1 MSVES
6 SVNRLSYSG
15 NGVTTAF
22 TTPYFTANSQ
32 VKVIQKVTATGVE
45 TAKSLT
51 THFTLT
57 GAGDDDGGT
66 LTMLVAPPSGTELI
80 IYIEPAVLQETETQ
94 DGVKVANSIWEEALD
109 LLTLITRRLFDLSSR
124 SVRLPDGFTGTF
136 DTKLPG
142 ILEAGKLLAIN
153 EDEDGFTLLENDAQ
167 SVAADLADL
176 ESDVTALSSTVST
189 LDSDLNTAEGKID
202 DLVALTGVAAN
213 ATDLGTFDGGTIS
226 DGRTVKEAL
235 QELETAVEGA
245 VAGGSE
251 FADDVFRVQDNGDA
265 TKEIAFQASG
275 ITTGTTRTITMPDA
289 NVNLGDIATLQSDL
303 NVAESDIDTL
313 QSDLDAA
320 EVDIADL
327 QTLTGVAANA
337 TDLGAFTGS
346 TIPDGSDIK
355 EALQELETAVESVSG
370 SDISDLETLTGAG
383 TGATDMGSFSGGTI
397 PDGSDIKEALQALE
411 TAVESSGGGSPVYF
425 SPVVHRYGAGSGTY
439 DLPYAFTITSGS
451 ATAGATYTNN
461 SVTFTVWR
469 TVSGA
474 TLVYMTGSGAPA
486 SSGTLTKAS
495 GTGDA
500 TLTFS
505 AFKKPIYLRV
515 QLVAGGGGGAGATS
529 PAGSDGNDSTFGSS
543 LLTALKGAGGG
554 LGNTGGLGGGWTVNS
569 PAIDIGSVGGGDGEG
584 PRGALA
590 QGAGG
595 TGGGNA
601 LAGGAPGGN
610 GNGTN
615 AVPAASDSGVGGG
628 GGGGGASNSGQAG
641 GGAGAVVRALI
652 PDPSATYPYVVG
664 AGGAKGTGGSVSSGS
679 DGANGQLVVEAH
691 FQ

>member
-1 MSVES
+1 MTIEANEPRNYYV
-6 SVNRLSYSG
+6 G
-15 NGVTTAF
+15 NGATEVF
-22 TTPYFTANSQ
+22 SFDFLILDDDDIGVQ
-32 VKVIQKVTATGVE
+32 VRETSTGEKFDLEIGTDYSV
-45 TAKSLT
+45 S
-51 THFTLT
+51 
-57 GAGDDDGGT
+57 GVGDSDGGT
-66 LTMLVAPPSGTELI
+66 VTLVDDGQEWLDAEGDLKAGYEILLVRTMNYTQPTSIKNQGSYHARIHEAAFDRLSMQIQQLESKVKRAIQYDQFEEVDELDPTFPVLSPGAIPVMNDAGTKLI
-80 IYIEPAVLQETETQ
+80 EGP
-94 DGVKVANSIWEEALD
+94 
-109 LLTLITRRLFDLSSR
+109 TLEDLS
-124 SVRLPDGFTGTF
+124 
-136 DTKLPG
+136 G
-142 ILEAGKLLAIN
+142 ITSG
-153 EDEDGFTLLENDAQ
+153 
-167 SVAADLADL
+167 VADIAALQ
-176 ESDVTALSSTVST
+176 ALSGVSA
-189 LDSDLNTAEGKID
+189 SSE
-202 DLVALTGVAAN
+202 
-213 ATDLGTFDGGTIS
+213 DLGTFTGGTIP
-226 DGRTVKEAL
+226 DGCTVKEAL

-251 FADDVFRVQDNGDA
+251 FADDIFRVQDNADP

-275 ITTGTTRTITMPDA
+275 ITAGQTRTITMPDA

-337 TDLGAFTGS
+337 TDLGTFTGS

-355 EALQELETAVESVSG
+355 EALQALETEVESVSG

-383 TGATDMGSFSGGTI
+383 AGATDMGSFSGGTI

-411 TAVESSGGGSPVYF
+411 TAVESAGGGSPVYF

-451 ATAGATYTNN
+451 ATVGATYTNN

-505 AFKKPIYLRV
+505 AYKKPIYLEV
-515 QLVAGGGGGAGATS
+515 ELAGGGGGGAGATS

-569 PAIDIGSVGGGDGEG
+569 PAIDIGSTGGGDGEG

-615 AVPAASDSGVGGG
+615 AAPAASDSGVGGG

-679 DGANGQLVVEAH
+679 DGANGRLVVKAH